1 MFKLTTILTILSKI
15 RDFIGKEKLYDW
27 AKPTVIKLV
36 RDTIDFKDD
45 EVEESVEDIII
56 ATADMLLEFALG
68 LPIGFISEKEKEE
81 MKNKKQL
88 QP

>member
-15 RDFIGKEKLYDW
+15 RDFIGREKLYDW
-27 AKPTVIKLV
+27 AKPTIVDLV
-36 RDTIDFKDD
+36 RKTIDFKDD
-45 EVEESVEDIII
+45 EVEENVEDIII

-68 LPIGFISEKEKEE
+68 LPIGFISEKEKKEIE
-81 MKNKKQL
+81 NKKQL

>member
-15 RDFIGKEKLYDW
+15 RDFIGREKLYDW

-36 RDTIDFKDD
+36 RDSIDFKDD

-68 LPIGFISEKEKEE
+68 LPIGFISEKEKKEIE
-81 MKNKKQL
+81 NKKEIT
-88 QP
+88 P